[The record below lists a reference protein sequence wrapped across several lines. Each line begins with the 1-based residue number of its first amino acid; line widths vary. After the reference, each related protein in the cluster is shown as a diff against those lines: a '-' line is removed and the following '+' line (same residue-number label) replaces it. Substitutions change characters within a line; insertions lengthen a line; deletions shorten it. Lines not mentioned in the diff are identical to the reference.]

1 PNPEQLQPETDSA
14 PFIPVPISKP
24 DPGADPET
32 LANQE
37 GGLDRETIK
46 RVSAKPVTSPI
57 SALPP
62 EQRKVRVVGPT
73 FLPDPSAAID
83 LQAPAPKAVR

>member
-1 PNPEQLQPETDSA
+1 MPA
-14 PFIPVPISKP
+14 SKP
-24 DPGADPET
+24 DPGIDPET
-32 LANQE
+32 LANRD
-37 GGLDRETIK
+37 GGLDRGAIK
-46 RVSAKPVTSPI
+46 RLSAKPVTSPV